1 MSQPKHD
8 VIEPT
13 EYKPSSSDS
22 SDARAP
28 IIKVVIGLA
37 GILVAVAFWFIF
49 NAKTVQFEFST
60 PPDQIALS
68 GGPNFKVGES
78 FLVLAGDYL
87 VEASA
92 TGYFPIAEQISVSS
106 ENTQKLS
113 LQFTPLDGFLKI
125 IATPPDVTI
134 TTGGKTYSPEEL
146 IQLTAKEHELTISH
160 PMYIDEAISI
170 YIDGKNQ
177 TQEAVVSLD
186 RDWANTTID
195 SEPPGAEVFLDGTS
209 LDLETPAVIP
219 ILSGEHEIL
228 LQKNGYKAHRQRL
241 LAIAGIDL
249 TVPRISLTKAD
260 ARLSIN
266 SRPADASVI
275 VNGNYSGQTPVELE
289 LRSDERQ
296 TIKIL
301 KSGYAQYEKTL
312 SLQSNQINRL
322 NATLN
327 RNMGQLSI
335 EVQPQEAITTVNGKE
350 IGTGDHQLNLPTQE
364 QRIRVELEG
373 YAGFTKNI
381 VPKLGLKQSIKVRL
395 LTNQE
400 ARMAAM
406 KPTIS
411 THLGQNLV
419 LLKPF
424 EFDMGASRREPGRR
438 ANETLRTAKM
448 SRLFYLGTKE
458 VTNKEFR
465 QFAKG
470 HDSGKFEEESLNE
483 DDMPVAR
490 VSWKDAAL
498 FCNWLSAQDN
508 LEPFYV
514 VDLGKI
520 IATNDNAT
528 GYRLPTEAEWAWAA
542 RTSDE
547 NQQKLNKFPWGQ
559 QLPPPDRTGNYA
571 DRSAAHLVGRIIFG
585 YNDNYI
591 VSAPVASYKANNRGL
606 FDMGGNVAEWTN
618 DFYEIPSNEKVQ
630 DPTGPDKGDF
640 HVIKGSSW
648 MHGTV
653 TDLRYSFRDYGV
665 EGRQDVGFRI
675 AKYAEEKL

>member
-1 MSQPKHD
+1 M
-8 VIEPT
+8 
-13 EYKPSSSDS
+13 
-22 SDARAP
+22 
-28 IIKVVIGLA
+28 
-37 GILVAVAFWFIF
+37 
-49 NAKTVQFEFST
+49 
-60 PPDQIALS
+60 
-68 GGPNFKVGES
+68 
-78 FLVLAGDYL
+78 
-87 VEASA
+87 
-92 TGYFPIAEQISVSS
+92 
-106 ENTQKLS
+106 
-113 LQFTPLDGFLKI
+113 
-125 IATPPDVTI
+125 
-134 TTGGKTYSPEEL
+134 
-146 IQLTAKEHELTISH
+146 
-160 PMYIDEAISI
+160 
-170 YIDGKNQ
+170 
-177 TQEAVVSLD
+177 
-186 RDWANTTID
+186 
-195 SEPPGAEVFLDGTS
+195 
-209 LDLETPAVIP
+209 
-219 ILSGEHEIL
+219 
-228 LQKNGYKAHRQRL
+228 QKNGYKAHRQRL
-241 LAIAGIDL
+241 LAVAGVDRTLPKIL
-249 TVPRISLTKAD
+249 LTKAD

-275 VNGNYSGQTPVELE
+275 VNGNYSGQTPIELE

-458 VTNKEFR
+458 VTNQEFR

-618 DFYEIPSNEKVQ
+618 DFYEIPSKEKVQ

>member
-1 MSQPKHD
+1 MSQAHHE

-13 EYKPSSSDS
+13 EYKPSSSDR
-22 SDARAP
+22 SDDRRPLLTALLGIA
-28 IIKVVIGLA
+28 GLL
-37 GILVAVAFWFIF
+37 IAVTFWFIF

-60 PPDQIALS
+60 PPNQVAIS
-68 GGPNFKVGES
+68 GGPNFKLGES
-78 FLVLAGDYL
+78 FLLLSGEYL

-92 TGYFPIAEQISVSS
+92 DGYFSIAAQVSVSS
-106 ENTQKLS
+106 ENTQKRS

-125 IATPPDVTI
+125 TTIPPDAAI
-134 TTGGKTYSPEEL
+134 TTGGNTYSPDEL
-146 IQLTAKEHELTISH
+146 IQLSAKEHELTISH
-160 PMYIDEAISI
+160 PMYIDEAVTI

-177 TQEAVVSLD
+177 TQEATVSLEP
-186 RDWANTTID
+186 DWANTTIN
-195 SEPPGAEVFLDGTS
+195 SEPPGAEIFLDGTN
-209 LDLETPAVIP
+209 LNVATPAVIP

-228 LQKNGYKAHRQRL
+228 VQKSGYRAHRQRL
-241 LAIAGIDL
+241 LATAGVDRALPKIL
-249 TVPRISLTKAD
+249 LTKAD
-260 ARLSIN
+260 ARLSII
-266 SRPADASVI
+266 SQPSSASVI
-275 VNGNYSGQTPVELE
+275 INGVYSGETPVELE
-289 LRSDERQ
+289 LRSDEPQ
-296 TIKIL
+296 KIKIL

-312 SLQSNQINRL
+312 YLRSNQMNRINP
-322 NATLN
+322 TLN
-327 RNMGQLSI
+327 RNLGQLSI
-335 EVQPQEAITTVNGKE
+335 EVQPKEAITTVNGKE
-350 IGTGDHQLNLPTQE
+350 MGAGNHQLDLPTQE
-364 QRIRVELEG
+364 QRIQVELKG
-373 YAGFTKNI
+373 YAGFSKII
-381 VPKLGLKQSIKVRL
+381 VPKLGLEQSIKVRL

-406 KPTIS
+406 KPNIS
-411 THLGQNLV
+411 THLGQTMILF
-419 LLKPF
+419 KPF
-424 EFDMGASRREPGRR
+424 EFNMGASRREPGRR
-438 ANETLRTAKM
+438 ANETLRTANM

-498 FCNWLSAQDN
+498 FCNWLSAQDS
-508 LEPFYV
+508 LEAFYE

-520 IATNDNAT
+520 VGTNDNAT

-542 RTSDE
+542 RTSE
-547 NQQKLNKFPWGQ
+547 KSEQATKKFPWGQ

-591 VSAPVASYKANNRGL
+591 VSAPVASYKANERGL
-606 FDMGGNVAEWTN
+606 FDLGGNVAEWTN

-665 EGRQDVGFRI
+665 DGRQDVGFRI
-675 AKYAEEKL
+675 AKYAEKRL